1 MRSHSTKATVALVLS
16 VVAVLVCPALY
27 FAEQVALI
35 GVATVS
41 SEASNPASYTA
52 IMIAILFALAL
63 LAFALPVT
71 ALLIAARARRDIR
84 SSPDSLSGRP
94 VSLAASIIATVVV
107 VLLVLGQ
114 AFLALSAAGVCG
126 LDGCF

>member
-94 VSLAASIIATVVV
+94 VSLAASIISTGVV

-114 AFLALSAAGVCG
+114 AFLALSAAGVCS